1 MRLHVAP
8 RLRRNPD
15 ASDASNTR
23 WRAVTA
29 VYSAPGRHHII
40 YDRDLLAGIIGYRA
54 LPVSALPE
62 VDYPTIQVVTLYPG
76 ASPDVVTSSITAPL
90 ERQFGQM
97 SGLKQMASQ
106 SSGGASVI
114 TLQFQLTLPLD
125 VAEQEVQAAIN
136 AATNLLPSDLPYPP
150 IYNKVNPA
158 DPPILT
164 LAVTATAIP
173 MTQVEDMVETR
184 IAQKISQVTGVGL
197 VTLSGGQRPAVRVKL
212 NAPAVAALGLDSET
226 IRTAISNA
234 NVNSAKGSLD
244 GPTRSV
250 TLSANDQMKSA
261 EEYRDLIIAYQMVR
275 PSAYKM
281 SPPLNKGRKITNWPP
296 GPILNQQLC

>member
-1 MRLHVAP
+1 MQVLPPSSTGGPSRLFIMRPVATT
-8 RLRRNPD
+8 LLMV
-15 ASDASNTR
+15 A
-23 WRAVTA
+23 
-29 VYSAPGRHHII
+29 I
-40 YDRDLLAGIIGYRA
+40 LLAGIIGYRA

-76 ASPDVVTSSITAPL
+76 ASPDVMTSAVTAPL

-97 SGLKQMASQ
+97 SGLKQMSSQ

-136 AATNLLPSDLPYPP
+136 AATNLLPSDLPNPP
-150 IYNKVNPA
+150 VYSKVNPA
-158 DPPILT
+158 DPPIMT
-164 LAVTATAIP
+164 LAVTSTAMP

-184 IAQKISQVTGVGL
+184 VAQKISQISGVGL

-212 NAPAVAALGLDSET
+212 NAQAIAALGLTSET
-226 IRTAISNA
+226 VRTAITGA

-244 GPTRSV
+244 GPSVRSRCQRMTRC
-250 TLSANDQMKSA
+250 NRQKS
-261 EEYRDLIIAYQMVR
+261 IV
-275 PSAYKM
+275 S
-281 SPPLNKGRKITNWPP
+281 
-296 GPILNQQLC
+296 